1 MQDEQ
6 PDRTVN
12 ADERLLDV
20 ADSVASGSDVDWA
33 FASTAHD
40 GDDLEL
46 PRTAQA
52 D

>member
-6 PDRTVN
+6 PDRTVT

-33 FASTAHD
+33 FASTAQKA
-40 GDDLEL
+40 
-46 PRTAQA
+46 TTSSCSNSSS
-52 D
+52 